1 MGSDYAGARGARDGY
16 LDRIEAGQDALAWE
30 VKGVK
35 RELRALRSEMRAY
48 FAALVV
54 ALAMMW
60 ASVVVALVLTG
71 A

>member
-1 MGSDYAGARGARDGY
+1 MTAQEGVRLGRLARV
-16 LDRIEAGQDALAWE
+16 EAGQDALARE

-35 RELRALRSEMRAY
+35 QELRSLRSEMRAY

-60 ASVVVALVLTG
+60 ASVMLALVLTG

>member
-1 MGSDYAGARGARDGY
+1 MITTAQRGVRQGY
-16 LDRIEAGQDALAWE
+16 LARIEIMQDALARE

-60 ASVVVALVLTG
+60 ASLMATLVLIG

>member
-1 MGSDYAGARGARDGY
+1 MTAQRGTREGY
-16 LDRIEAGQDALAWE
+16 LDRIEAGQVALARD

-60 ASVVVALVLTG
+60 VSVMAALVLMGT
-71 A
+71 

>member
-1 MGSDYAGARGARDGY
+1 MAMMAQEGARLGY
-16 LDRIEAGQDALAWE
+16 LGRLEAGQDAMARE

-54 ALAMMW
+54 GLALMW
-60 ASVVVALVLTG
+60 ASVMAALVLVT
-71 A
+71 